1 MLNNANH
8 SHPDIKLTYEIS
20 NCTSFLDLRIQN
32 IDDQLRTSV
41 YHKDS
46 AEPYILPFKSDHPRH
61 IYENIIH
68 TQLLRAVRYCST
80 LQEFNREQRHIKLML
95 LYVG

>member
-1 MLNNANH
+1 MLNSAND

-20 NCTSFLDLRIQN
+20 NSISFLDLQIQN
-32 IDDQLRTSV
+32 IDDQLQTSV
-41 YHKDS
+41 HHKDS

-61 IYENIIH
+61 IYENIIN

-80 LQEFNREQRHIKLML
+80 LQEFNREQRYIKLML
-95 LYVG
+95 LYAG